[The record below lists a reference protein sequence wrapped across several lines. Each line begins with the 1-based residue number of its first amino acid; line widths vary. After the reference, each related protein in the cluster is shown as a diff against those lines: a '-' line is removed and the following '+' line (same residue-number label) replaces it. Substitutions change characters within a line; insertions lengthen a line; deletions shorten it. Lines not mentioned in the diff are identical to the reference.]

1 MVEEC
6 NCGEDECDCGHT
18 HSHNP
23 FGDLDED
30 TQMQIQELQLLDQQ
44 YQQILMQ
51 KNALTFDLNETDLI
65 LTEVEKT
72 NNEVM
77 RILGNQVVIKSS
89 KEEILEEMKHKKEL
103 LTKRMNTL
111 SEQEKQFSEQTNL
124 LKDEIM
130 KKIQPSE

>member
-1 MVEEC
+1 MVEEH
-6 NCGEDECDCGHT
+6 NCEDGECGHD

-23 FGDLDED
+23 FGDLDEE
-30 TQMQIQELQLLDQQ
+30 TQIKIQELQLLDQQ

-72 NNEVM
+72 NSEVM
-77 RILGNQVVIKSS
+77 RVLGNQVIIKST

-103 LTKRMNTL
+103 LTKRMNNL
-111 SEQEKQFSEQTNL
+111 SEQEKQFNDQVNL

-130 KKIQPSE
+130 KKIHPSSE

>member
-6 NCGEDECDCGHT
+6 NCGDEDCGHN

-23 FGDLDED
+23 FGDLDKE
-30 TQMQIQELQLLDQQ
+30 TQMKIQELQLLDQQ

-72 NNEVM
+72 NHEVM
-77 RILGNQVVIKSS
+77 RILGNQVVIKST
-89 KEEILEEMKHKKEL
+89 KEEILEDMKHKKEL
-103 LTKRMNTL
+103 LTKRMNNL
-111 SEQEKQFSEQTNL
+111 SEQEKQFNDQVNL

-130 KKIQPSE
+130 KQINPSSE